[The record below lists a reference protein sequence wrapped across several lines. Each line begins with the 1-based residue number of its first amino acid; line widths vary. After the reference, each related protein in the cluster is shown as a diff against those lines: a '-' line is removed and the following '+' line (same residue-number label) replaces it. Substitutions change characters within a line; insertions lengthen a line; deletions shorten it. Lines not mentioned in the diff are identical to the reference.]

1 MKTILKTT
9 IAMVGAALFF
19 TGCETE
25 DKLNKISENIE
36 KLTQVQRVE
45 KKGVSCEDS
54 DALEVLKRIVDKKF
68 NGDFEIEKN
77 NIVIWEYS
85 PVGRYTCKAKI
96 KKVGERKKKEKI
108 SNDKNAAMLAIMT
121 QVLAPAQYG
130 IGAEGGWVNYYT
142 YETTISTK
150 ENRHLY
156 VEIFSE
162 NNEN

>member
-9 IAMVGAALFF
+9 IALVVIALFF

-25 DKLNKISENIE
+25 DKLNKISENLE
-36 KLTQVQRVE
+36 KLAQVQRVE
-45 KKGVSCEDS
+45 KKGVSCEDN
-54 DALEVLKRIVDKKF
+54 DVLDILKRIVDKKF
-68 NGDFEIEKN
+68 NGDFEIDKN
-77 NIVIWEYS
+77 NIVIWEYNA
-85 PVGRYTCKAKI
+85 VGKYTCKSKI
-96 KKVGERKKKEKI
+96 KKVGERKEKEKV
-108 SNDKNAAMLAIMT
+108 SNDKNAAMLAIMN

-142 YETTISTK
+142 YETTTSTK

-162 NNEN
+162 SNE